1 MPVLVRS
8 MKRVVIVLLILV
20 VAAAR
25 AHATDYATMGAGTSS
40 CGQFS
45 SARTAPEAAAYFNWA
60 LGLMSG
66 LNISRL
72 SLWLGHKKHG
82 LYASRGTGDGYC
94 AKYCNDHP
102 LGSFNEAVMDIYF
115 RLQNSDYRSSGTAAV
130 ITPAGRQ

>member
-8 MKRVVIVLLILV
+8 MKRVAFVLLILV
-20 VAAAR
+20 LAAAR

-72 SLWLGHKKHG
+72 
-82 LYASRGTGDGYC
+82 ASGWVTKNLASMPVEEQEMAI

-102 LGSFNEAVMDIYF
+102 LRSFNEAVMDIYF